1 MLFSS
6 ILSFYKVEFKL
17 HCTPFIDK
25 NRENHG
31 QTLEDGLWFGHR
43 RCCSPYSHALGRF
56 KSGWWLLSFFFFFFA
71 FGKFF
76 WSAAFGKLK
85 LLMVV
90 LYEVSHFWFL
100 LFPYLHQENCWP
112 TWLQFGYYVP
122 SLLKDLRIG
131 GLCFPKKIQSQS
143 FPSWVVEKTHGRHP
157 GPFSGTPTFFKLLL
171 LFFFFLVH

>member
-1 MLFSS
+1 MAKLWKMANGLATDDVAVLIAMHWGDLKVDDGFFLF
-6 ILSFYKVEFKL
+6 FV
-17 HCTPFIDK
+17 
-25 NRENHG
+25 
-31 QTLEDGLWFGHR
+31 
-43 RCCSPYSHALGRF
+43 
-56 KSGWWLLSFFFFFFA
+56 A

-90 LYEVSHFWFL
+90 LYEVSHCWFL

-131 GLCFPKKIQSQS
+131 GLCFPKTIRSQS